1 MSAQYFSAAS
11 SNSGNVFALYGAAQS
26 PRDTQSDIRS
36 LMRPNGSD
44 PFASSS
50 RDSSAASIASD
61 ASSRKGKNIRGT
73 LKNVFA

>member
-1 MSAQYFSAAS
+1 MAAQYFAAS
-11 SNSGNVFALYGAAQS
+11 SNSGNVFAMYGAAQS

-36 LMRPNGSD
+36 IMRQNGSA
-44 PFASSS
+44 PSSSSS
-50 RDSSAASIASD
+50 RDSSSASIASD